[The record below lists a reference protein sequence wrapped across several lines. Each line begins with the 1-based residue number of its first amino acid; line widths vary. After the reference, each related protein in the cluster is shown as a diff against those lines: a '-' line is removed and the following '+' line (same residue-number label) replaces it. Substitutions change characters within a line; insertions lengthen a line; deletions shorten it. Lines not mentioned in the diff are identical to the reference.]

1 MPLTLPNLDD
11 RTYADLVEEARA
23 LLVANAPALTN
34 HNPSDPLITLVEMFA
49 YFTEVLVFRLNGVTD
64 ANRRAF
70 LRLLNGPDPH
80 PDPRKPALTGAAL
93 DAEVRRTVL
102 NLRTID
108 RATTAADYELLA
120 LTHPDVRIARAK
132 CIPEIDLSNPDPVQR
147 LKPRPS
153 HVSVVILPFVGQK
166 LDDAL
171 TDVADRLEP
180 RRLLATR
187 VHVVPPRTVPVSV
200 QLSVH
205 LLPDARVAD
214 VRARVVDALGA
225 WFDPMVGGRDG
236 QGWPFG
242 RTVYVSEIYALLDS
256 LAGVDF
262 VARRTSGNNT
272 LEELRVPPEFT
283 GRRQTN
289 ADNELIGFALEP
301 DELVKA
307 TIDAVNDIKFEVP
320 QS

>member
-1 MPLTLPNLDD
+1 MLPNLDD
-11 RTYADLVEEARA
+11 RTFADLVEEARA

-49 YFTEVLVFRLNGVTD
+49 YFAEVLIFRLNVVTD

-80 PDPRKPALTGAAL
+80 PDPKKPPLSGAAL

-102 NLRTID
+102 NMRTID
-108 RATTAADYELLA
+108 RAATAADYELLA
-120 LTHPDVRIARAK
+120 LTDPDARIARAK
-132 CIPEIDLSNPDPVQR
+132 CIPEIDLSNPDPEQR
-147 LKPRPS
+147 LQPRPS

-166 LDDAL
+166 LDAAIAA
-171 TDVADRLEP
+171 VAERLEP

-187 VHVVPPRTVPVSV
+187 VHVVAPRNVPVSV

-205 LLPDARVAD
+205 LLPDARVTD
-214 VRARVVDALGA
+214 VRSRVADALGA
-225 WFDPMVGGRDG
+225 WFDPMAGSRDG

-262 VARRTSGNNT
+262 VTRRANGNNT
-272 LEELRVPPEFT
+272 LDELRVPPEFA
-283 GRRQTN
+283 GRAQRN
-289 ADNELIGFALEP
+289 AGNELIGIALEP
-301 DELVKA
+301 DELVLA
-307 TIDAVNDIKFEVP
+307 QIDAVNDIQFEVP